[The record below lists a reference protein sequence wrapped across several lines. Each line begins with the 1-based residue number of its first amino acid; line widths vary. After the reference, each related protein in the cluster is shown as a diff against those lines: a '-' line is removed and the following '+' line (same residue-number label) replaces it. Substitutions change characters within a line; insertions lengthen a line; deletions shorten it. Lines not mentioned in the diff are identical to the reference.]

1 VRPSLA
7 FHLVDI
13 YGGHILQITRALREL
28 HHHHQKADID
38 QNFIFGLEWQL
49 CCCINHFQEQG
60 IIGLEGLHQLK
71 QLMQTGFLPCHSSD
85 NVVSIFTKYD
95 IGRYISSTAQASCLS
110 NELSMHETG
119 LVPSTQM
126 IRIVYSLL

>member
-1 VRPSLA
+1 MRPSLA

-13 YGGHILQITRALREL
+13 YGGHILHITRALREL